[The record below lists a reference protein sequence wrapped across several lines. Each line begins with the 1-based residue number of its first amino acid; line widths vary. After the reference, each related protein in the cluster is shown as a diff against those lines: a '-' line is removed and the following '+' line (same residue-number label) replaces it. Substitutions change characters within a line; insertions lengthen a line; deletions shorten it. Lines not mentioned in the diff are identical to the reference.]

1 MKSMPA
7 SSSILA
13 RRRLSS
19 QLPDQRSGCFVIVSP
34 LAQLEAKVPSL
45 KAFPWCITL
54 VASFIS
60 LFLRTPVDFPAPAVK
75 RSGSTRAGF
84 CSRSW
89 RPGHLYPAGLDRR
102 RSEERRVGKECV
114 SVDLGGR
121 RIIKKKKH
129 KKNRACKHERN
140 IKI

>member
-1 MKSMPA
+1 MSLNNQPY
-7 SSSILA
+7 SSLFFKIRRPPRSKRTDTLLPYTTLFRSTSILA

-75 RSGSTRAGF
+75 IGRA
-84 CSRSW
+84 
-89 RPGHLYPAGLDRR
+89 H
-102 RSEERRVGKECV
+102 V
-114 SVDLGGR
+114 
-121 RIIKKKKH
+121 
-129 KKNRACKHERN
+129 
-140 IKI
+140 